1 MGECVYYAKWKFKT
15 TKQAT
20 KALPIF
26 VAFLSEAGKAYD
38 YWQANRGKNDSEF
51 WAEYKEKFP
60 LCYEFMESR
69 GLAGHD
75 CNNAL
80 SGQLSIGSDS
90 DKPDLSGEHCEEIT
104 YSQETW
110 HLADWS
116 PVVRFLASKTKAESS
131 GWVSEESIEPDFFA
145 AIKMS

>member
-1 MGECVYYAKWKFKT
+1 MGECNYYAKWKYQT
-15 TKQAT
+15 TKQAK
-20 KALPIF
+20 KALPIIK
-26 VAFLSEAGKAYD
+26 AFLSEAGKAYD

-51 WAEYKEKFP
+51 WAGYKEKFP

-80 SGQLSIGSDS
+80 SGQLSIGSDE
-90 DKPDLSGEHCEEIT
+90 DTPDMGGTEIT
-104 YSQETW
+104 YSQNTW

-116 PVVRFLASKTKAESS
+116 PVVRFLASKTKAKSS
-131 GWVSEESIEPDFFA
+131 GWVSEESVEPDFFA
-145 AIKMS
+145 AIEMS